1 MNKIKIMFFFR
12 QEVFNVNVIGEIR
25 YLADSAA
32 HLLSK
37 CFYLLYRPVNGPIHN
52 LMGLT
57 KLAREF

>member
-12 QEVFNVNVIGEIR
+12 QEVFNVIGEIR

-57 KLAREF
+57 KLAGEF